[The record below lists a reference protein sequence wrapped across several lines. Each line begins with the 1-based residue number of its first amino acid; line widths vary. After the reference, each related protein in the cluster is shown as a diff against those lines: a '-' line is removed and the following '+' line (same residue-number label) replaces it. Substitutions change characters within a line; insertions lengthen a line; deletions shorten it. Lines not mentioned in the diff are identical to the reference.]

1 MIEND
6 KYRKAVEK
14 TVLSDE
20 KKKQIINSLKNQKKR
35 EKETEIVVVSAVAA
49 KKKRRIKTFSIVAAA
64 LVFVIGVSWLLSA
77 FIDIYSVLA
86 PISREEY
93 LYMADVAENAQYLP
107 NENILASDGV
117 AKSLGSER
125 AVSTDFSDFYDE
137 MMYMGSDDLAFSLE
151 NYRDLNDS
159 LATIS
164 STSAGREMTIYDI
177 KSEVQLALEVVP
189 GYDQWFML
197 PQYLPHID
205 EENARAFSSYAYK
218 IGYDKTS
225 GKIVV
230 ERLCY
235 KTRGESYDK
244 ESGKFYTHDTYQRQY
259 FRVEYY
265 FDENQ
270 REVVDCTVVN
280 YLCVDKKNYYPVSA
294 QRLVNVKDSSL
305 TKFAATFMRMPDV
318 VDPSMF
324 GNSNSVYDL
333 TDMYDYGI
341 NTIIIQ
347 LNYNSSDDI
356 SFIKTYYEAPDAHY
370 GRATLGELTYY
381 RKTPDYSA
389 YFTAGWDN
397 RTNDWEEDI
406 AVYNNV
412 SNYGS
417 GVRNGIIRTFA
428 YVRDIRY
435 NMLCD
440 ECESQKPS
448 ADGIFIDCK
457 HGVLLDSVNRSQ
469 TQIFSDSASV
479 LTDPQ
484 IVIDGIEKQYAQAT
498 TNLGLDTAF
507 TLGDGKNFFETSVN
521 DFCVKFGKE
530 YYAKYVQNSDYASID
545 KTVNDSATKMKE
557 SHVTETLRDKYSFTY
572 DADDGDSVMNSTD
585 VYYDVELK
593 VNICDPDP
601 TAEYYLAVILQRE
614 EADAPF
620 TVLARVPIDAT
631 SEEKFSISGHVN
643 VDTLVEESLRQCLN
657 YDTSMHFRLAYA
669 VVKYTSAGSRSLA
682 TPSRTIGVNYDK
694 SRELINKRMY
704 YRYAGID
711 HKYIISPCRGGISIR
726 LGY

>member
-1 MIEND
+1 MIENC
-6 KYRKAVEK
+6 KYREAVEK

-20 KKKQIINSLKNQKKR
+20 KKRQIISRLKYDKKR
-35 EKETEIVVVSAVAA
+35 EKETEIVAVSAVAV
-49 KKKRRIKTFSIVAAA
+49 KKKRSIKTLSSIAAA
-64 LVFVIGVSWLLSA
+64 LVFVIGLSWILA
-77 FIDIYSVLA
+77 TFIDIYYVNT

-117 AKSLGSER
+117 AKSLGKVETVGSYG
-125 AVSTDFSDFYDE
+125 SDFFDDA
-137 MMYMGSDDLAFSLE
+137 MYIGSQDLAFSLE

-164 STSAGREMTIYDI
+164 STSSGREMTIYDI
-177 KSEVQLALEVVP
+177 KSEVMLALEVVP
-189 GYDQWFML
+189 GYGQWFML

-205 EENARAFSSYAYK
+205 EENARTFSSYAYK
-218 IGYDKTS
+218 IAYDKTS

-265 FDENQ
+265 FDESQ

-280 YLCVDKKNYYPVSA
+280 YLCVDEKNYYPVSA
-294 QRLVNVKDSSL
+294 QRLINVKDSSL
-305 TKFAATFMRMPDV
+305 TKFAATYMRMPDV

-381 RKTPDYSA
+381 RKTSDYSA

-397 RTNDWEEDI
+397 RTDDWEEDI

-417 GVRNGIIRTFA
+417 DVRKGIIRTFE

-440 ECESQKPS
+440 DCERLKPS
-448 ADGIFIDCK
+448 ADGIFVDCK

-469 TQIFSDSASV
+469 TQIFSDNTYV
-479 LTDPQ
+479 LSDPQ
-484 IVIDGIEKQYAQAT
+484 TVFEGIEKQYAQAA

-507 TLGDGKNFFETSVN
+507 TLGEGKYFFGTSVN
-521 DFCVKFGKE
+521 AFCIAFSNE
-530 YYAKYVQNSDYASID
+530 YYSKYVRTSDYASVD

-557 SHVTETLRDKYSFTY
+557 SHVAEALRDKYSYTY
-572 DADDGDSVMNSTD
+572 DADDGDSVMNGTD
-585 VYYDVELK
+585 VYYEVELRA
-593 VNICDPDP
+593 NICDPDP
-601 TAEYYLAVILQRE
+601 NAEYYLAVILQRE

-620 TVLARVPIDAT
+620 TVLDRVPIDAT
-631 SEEKFSISGHVN
+631 SDEKFSISGHVD
-643 VDTLVEESLRQCLN
+643 VDTLVEQSLRQCLN

-669 VVKYTSAGSRSLA
+669 VVKYTSSGSRSLA
-682 TPSRTIGVNYDK
+682 TPSRTINVDYTD
-694 SRELINKRMY
+694 SRNMINTRMY
-704 YRYAGID
+704 YSYGGVN
-711 HKYIISPCRGGISIR
+711 HSYIVSPCRGGISIR